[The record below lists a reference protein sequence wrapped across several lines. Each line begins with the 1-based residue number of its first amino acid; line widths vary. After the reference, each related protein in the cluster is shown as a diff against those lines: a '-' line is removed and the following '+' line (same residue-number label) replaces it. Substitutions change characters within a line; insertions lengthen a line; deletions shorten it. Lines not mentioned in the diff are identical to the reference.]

1 MIGQNWESA
10 IAMSY
15 IWSIGGGK
23 GGSGKSFLTGNLGI
37 LLAKQGYQTLLIDV
51 DLGAANLH
59 TMIGIP
65 HPEKSLSDFVN
76 RKVVT
81 LEETV
86 TPTPI
91 PNLYFISGAMN
102 NLDIANLAHEQ
113 KMKLLRNIAKL
124 PYEYILLDLGA
135 GTSFN
140 TIDFFMISNSG
151 IFVTTPEPTSIEN
164 IYRLIRSVYLRKIR
178 QVLKT
183 YDFRILAEE
192 AERQNSM
199 ATISNPDVLLHI
211 MKEVDPEKGCMLEKA
226 LSTLNFKLTLNQLR
240 KYDNPNTGNLICKI
254 IERHLA
260 LKMYFTG
267 NISFDDRVHN
277 SVCRK
282 IPFLDLYPYTQTTLD
297 LRECYKNLLSIH
309 DVHPIQQDA
318 VD

>member
-124 PYEYILLDLGA
+124 PYEYILLDIGA

-164 IYRLIRSVYLRKIR
+164 IYRLIRSVYLRKIH

-192 AERQNSM
+192 AERKNSR
-199 ATISNPDVLLHI
+199 ATICNPDVLLHI
-211 MKEVDPEKGCMLEKA
+211 MKEMDPEKGNMLEKA
-226 LSTLNFKLTLNQLR
+226 LSTLHFKLTLNQLR